1 MQAKNSLAKQQA
13 QLRQDAKQKE
23 PKQIQEEAHSM
34 YLLVQ
39 QMRNKVGLLANMKMH
54 QQSAPWLLQQ
64 NHAVDHKE
72 SAVNKVQVLA

>member
-1 MQAKNSLAKQQA
+1 
-13 QLRQDAKQKE
+13 
-23 PKQIQEEAHSM
+23 M